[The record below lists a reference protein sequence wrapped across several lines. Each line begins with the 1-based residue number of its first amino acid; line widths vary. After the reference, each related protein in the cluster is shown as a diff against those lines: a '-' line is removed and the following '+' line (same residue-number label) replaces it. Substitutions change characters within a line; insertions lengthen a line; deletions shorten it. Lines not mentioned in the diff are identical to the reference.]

1 VVPKSNKNSGTLND
15 RFHSR
20 GVNLVNNKMSG
31 AKKGQKSENRKHKE
45 QKEKW
50 YRYVCVLFQRKQR
63 PKKRELFPFANT

>member
-45 QKEKW
+45 QNRLFEGQQEK
-50 YRYVCVLFQRKQR
+50 
-63 PKKRELFPFANT
+63 PTKKNQ